1 MAGSVNAGTIVYE
14 VDMDTARLL
23 AGRREVDAALNG
35 LNGTLGRVEA
45 SVNRTERSLSTAG
58 NAMTKLSGIAKGLAA
73 ALSVQQ
79 VTEYANSWIN
89 VSNKLVNAV
98 RPTEQLSDV
107 TQRVFDI
114 SQKTM
119 SSLEATSALYGR
131 LERATRTA
139 GTSTADLTTLVTTI
153 NKGLAV
159 SGATT
164 EEASSTMIQLS
175 QALASGVLR
184 GEEFNSISENGSRLA
199 VALADS
205 LGVTIGQLRGMAAQG
220 KLTTEVVVNG
230 LLKQSGEI
238 AKEFASTVTTMGQA
252 MTIATNNITKFVGES
267 STVQSSIN
275 VFNGGIITLSQ
286 NLEIIGSAV
295 AALATL
301 MGSRFVGALAA
312 ATAAK
317 VKTAISAREAALAD
331 NQAAQAAANLTASE
345 LRASLA
351 AKQRAFDEIRL
362 AEMMRAS
369 AFSAANT
376 AAAEAALSSARVA
389 AATAV
394 DNYNRALAANTA
406 AQEAANVAARNANA
420 GISLMRGALALVGG
434 PVGVAALAAA
444 AIFYFSNAAKEARK
458 ESEQLADSVNTLV
471 QKFKTM
477 SDTEIASS
485 IAKLSKNIP
494 ELNEA
499 LEESKYAF
507 DKASY
512 RVANLK
518 KEIDNWGES
527 TKRGRQAS
535 AALSGAQDDLAIATD
550 NLAQAQRRMD
560 QTHSAINI
568 GRATLN
574 GTIKEGI
581 DLLRRDGEATDIAT
595 GMMNRF
601 GKALDIVS
609 KAKEKY
615 NASSLQV
622 TRSDKGD
629 KYLEKIKE
637 ENDLLAITD
646 KRERA
651 IAEARQ
657 KAFADGVQSN
667 SNQLRQIEEEAA
679 RNYDLKEAEK
689 ERDKATKS
697 ATSEA
702 KKAEKQAEKNAR
714 VLDDYRQKAEL
725 SASSTNE
732 LSREQTILAARN
744 KLVNPTGEQVAAV
757 ERDAAAAWDK
767 AAALKAQSAVPELKE
782 NADYSKQKEQ
792 LELLK
797 SAKDAQGNLLISEQ
811 QYHQQSEQLEQ
822 DHQTKLA
829 EIRANQSV
837 TPQQDAAAK
846 VDPVQQLANENAR
859 KLALIQ
865 QFEANK
871 TLTQDQAE
879 ALRNATATQ
888 YEQQRIAAQ
897 WQIYRNQSTANE
909 LLASS
914 IESFSSG
921 ASSAITGLINGT
933 QSLSESFANLGTSVL
948 NGVVSSLVQMGT
960 QWVMSALMGQAA
972 QETAIVA
979 NQATSAAALAASTAA
994 GVASAATLLSA
1005 WSPAA
1010 MAASVAS
1017 YGGAAS
1023 AGMVGYTTAM
1033 TTAQTMS
1040 VAGARKNG
1048 GPVSAGSMY
1057 QVGESG
1063 KPEIFKASN
1072 GSQYMI
1078 PGDNG
1083 SVISNKDIGSSASGG
1098 TAIQQTV
1105 QFNIQTT
1112 GGIDDSTMQKMSAMM
1127 KQVSLST
1134 IKDQQR
1140 PSGLLSKTR

>member
-1 MAGSVNAGTIVYE
+1 MPGTLNAGSIIYE
-14 VDMDTARLL
+14 VDMDTARLI
-23 AGRREVDAALNG
+23 AARREVDAALNG
-35 LNGTLGRVEA
+35 MGGSMGRLEA
-45 SVNRTERSLSTAG
+45 SVNRTERAVNSMQGALSS
-58 NAMTKLSGIAKGLAA
+58 LSGIAKGVMA
-73 ALSVQQ
+73 ALSIQQ
-79 VTEYANSWIN
+79 VAQYGNEWVNVNNKLANSIRAN
-89 VSNKLVNAV
+89 
-98 RPTEQLSDV
+98 EQLAEV

-114 SQKTM
+114 SQNTM
-119 SSLEATSALYGR
+119 SSLAATATLYGR
-131 LERATRTA
+131 LERATRSA
-139 GTSTADLTTLVTTI
+139 GTSTKDLITLTSTI

-164 EEASSTMIQLS
+164 EEASSTMTQLS

-199 VALADS
+199 GALADS
-205 LGVTIGQLRGMAAQG
+205 LGVTIGQLRAMAAQG
-220 KLTTEVVVNG
+220 ELTTDVVVKG
-230 LLKQSGEI
+230 LLQQSDKI
-238 AKEFASTVTTMGQA
+238 AKEFANTAMTMGQA

-275 VFNGGIITLSQ
+275 VFNSGIITLSQ
-286 NLEIIGSAV
+286 NLESIGSAV

-351 AKQRAFDEIRL
+351 AKQRALDEIRL

-406 AQEAANVAARNANA
+406 AQAAANTAARNANA

-494 ELNEA
+494 ELSEA
-499 LEESKYAF
+499 LEESQDAF

-512 RVANLK
+512 RVADLK

-550 NLAQAQRRMD
+550 NLSQAQRRLD

-601 GKALDIVS
+601 GKSLDFAS
-609 KAKEKY
+609 KAKEKFNSTTLQLPRSVKADEY
-615 NASSLQV
+615 NQQ
-622 TRSDKGD
+622 
-629 KYLEKIKE
+629 LED
-637 ENDLLAITD
+637 ENELLAITD
-646 KRERA
+646 KRLRA
-651 IAEARQ
+651 VTKARMES
-657 KAFADGVQSN
+657 QSRGGN
-667 SNQLRQIEEEAA
+667 DNQINTAGEQAGKQYDLQQAEAA
-679 RNYDLKEAEK
+679 RLKTTKEAN
-689 ERDKATKS
+689 
-697 ATSEA
+697 SEA
-702 KKAEKQAEKNAR
+702 KITASSAES
-714 VLDDYRQKAEL
+714 VVQKLAKLKEQSEL
-725 SASSTNE
+725 AASSTVE
-732 LSREQTILAARN
+732 MSREQAILRAQQSLGKGATDDQIRQAGEYAAKTFDSAKAVRD
-744 KLVNPTGEQVAAV
+744 LAQAEQGRKFATQ
-757 ERDAAAAWDK
+757 EIAAAA
-767 AAALKAQSAVPELKE
+767 VMP
-782 NADYSKQKEQ
+782 
-792 LELLK
+792 
-797 SAKDAQGNLLISEQ
+797 DAQTGAVQNPTAEIDLREQ
-811 QYHQQSEQLEQ
+811 QKLDALAKYQALDLQNAQLYEDAKTAIQEQAANARQQIAVNE
-822 DHQTKLA
+822 
-829 EIRANQSV
+829 ANMQSQAISSIV
-837 TPQQDAAAK
+837 GSVSQGFDG
-846 VDPVQQLANENAR
+846 LAN
-859 KLALIQ
+859 LA
-865 QFEANK
+865 AG
-871 TLTQDQAE
+871 
-879 ALRNATATQ
+879 
-888 YEQQRIAAQ
+888 AAGK
-897 WQIYRNQSTANE
+897 
-909 LLASS
+909 
-914 IESFSSG
+914 SSG
-921 ASSAITGLINGT
+921 AYQAMFALSKGFAVAQAALNLQLAISQAMADPTALT
-933 QSLSESFANLGTSVL
+933 PAQKFANY
-948 NGVVSSLVQMGT
+948 
-960 QWVMSALMGQAA
+960 AA
-972 QETAIVA
+972 I
-979 NQATSAAALAASTAA
+979 
-994 GVASAATLLSA
+994 
-1005 WSPAA
+1005 
-1010 MAASVAS
+1010 
-1017 YGGAAS
+1017 AS
-1023 AGMVGYTTAM
+1023 AGASLLTSIGSISMG
-1033 TTAQTMS
+1033 
-1040 VAGARKNG
+1040 GAREHG
-1048 GPVSAGSMY
+1048 GPVNASSMY
-1057 QVGESG
+1057 RVGEGG

-1083 SVISNKDIGSSASGG
+1083 KVISNSDLGGAGGG
-1098 TAIQQTV
+1098 TSLNQVMNLTV
-1105 QFNIQTT
+1105 NTT
-1112 GGIDDSTMQKMSAMM
+1112 NGLDDA
-1127 KQVSLST
+1127 T
-1134 IKDQQR
+1134 IKQLRKAWQTDTMVILRDQSTR
-1140 PSGLLSKTR
+1140 PKGMLQGRR